1 MLRPMTNKERYSMA
15 EITYR
20 EAVVRALDEEM
31 ARDENVIFFGE
42 DVGKAGG
49 VFKVTPGLWEKY
61 GNDRVRDTPISENA
75 IIGAGIGAAITGMRP
90 VVELMFADFAAVTLD
105 QIINQAA
112 KMRYMSGG
120 QIKVPLTI
128 RAAQGAGAGFG
139 SQHSQC
145 CETWFMHAPGLKV
158 VVPSSPA
165 DVLGLLK
172 ASIRDDNP
180 VVFLEHKSQYTDKGE
195 VPDHADH
202 IVPLGVANIVREGS
216 DVTLVAV
223 QNMVK
228 VAKAAAE
235 ELAKEGISCEII
247 DPRTLVPL
255 DVDTI
260 VSSVKKTGRL
270 VTVEEAIRAGGWG
283 AEVAT
288 QVTENAIWSLE
299 GPVVRVTMEAG
310 IVPFSAPLEAQLLP
324 NKERVIA
331 AVRKVMEP

>member
-1 MLRPMTNKERYSMA
+1 MA

-61 GNDRVRDTPISENA
+61 GPDRVRDTPISENA
-75 IIGAGIGAAITGMRP
+75 IIGAGIGAAITGLRP

-105 QIINQAA
+105 QIVNQAA

-128 RAAQGAGAGFG
+128 RAAQGGGAGFG

-145 CETWFMHAPGLKV
+145 TETWFIHAPGLKV
-158 VVPSSPA
+158 VVPSTPA
-165 DVLGLLK
+165 DVIGLLK
-172 ASIRDDNP
+172 SAIRDDNP
-180 VVFLEHKSQYTDKGE
+180 VVFLEHKGQYTDRGE
-195 VPDHADH
+195 VPDHSNH
-202 IVPLGVANIVREGS
+202 IIPLGQANIVREGT
-216 DVTLVAV
+216 DITIVAT
-223 QNMVK
+223 QNMIK

-235 ELAKEGISCEII
+235 SLANEGISCEII

-255 DVDTI
+255 DLDTI
-260 VSSVKKTGRL
+260 INSVKKTGRL
-270 VTVEEAIRAGGWG
+270 ITVEEAVRAGGWG
-283 AEVAT
+283 SEIAT
-288 QVTENAIWSLE
+288 QVTEKAIWYLE

-310 IVPFSAPLEAQLLP
+310 IIPFSAPLEAALIP
-324 NKERVIA
+324 NKDRVIA
-331 AVRKVMEP
+331 